1 MDRRSSAP
9 SSRRRK
15 ESLLVAEGLVWKNR
29 GGVAMRGRQ
38 IGQRNFF
45 NLSDPAQVWWRC
57 PLPAS
62 GRHATTVAALAA
74 LSPDTMTHPLRLRPL
89 PLQMLGRRRCLL
101 GWRQLSDSR
110 TAVVPML
117 GSSFGLRADRP
128 SNLVSQDCKSVL
140 LRFND
145 KLRGNQLLKSGEAHT
160 KIYDSTTNLQFVPF
174 PWRQPKG
181 IIGLSSGVH
190 VNEGPWM

>member
-1 MDRRSSAP
+1 
-9 SSRRRK
+9 
-15 ESLLVAEGLVWKNR
+15 
-29 GGVAMRGRQ
+29 MRGRQ

-101 GWRQLSDSR
+101 GGDSSRIQDSR
-110 TAVVPML
+110 
-117 GSSFGLRADRP
+117 
-128 SNLVSQDCKSVL
+128 
-140 LRFND
+140 
-145 KLRGNQLLKSGEAHT
+145 
-160 KIYDSTTNLQFVPF
+160 
-174 PWRQPKG
+174 
-181 IIGLSSGVH
+181 
-190 VNEGPWM
+190 

>member
-110 TAVVPML
+110 TAGNKIFGSLCFSRML
-117 GSSFGLRADRP
+117 RWCWSDLCLHDLLVDGLGMIVAHQGIAAGHQVNFSSSSFVELQAEVERQQINQCHP
-128 SNLVSQDCKSVL
+128 SS
-140 LRFND
+140 
-145 KLRGNQLLKSGEAHT
+145 
-160 KIYDSTTNLQFVPF
+160 
-174 PWRQPKG
+174 
-181 IIGLSSGVH
+181 
-190 VNEGPWM
+190 